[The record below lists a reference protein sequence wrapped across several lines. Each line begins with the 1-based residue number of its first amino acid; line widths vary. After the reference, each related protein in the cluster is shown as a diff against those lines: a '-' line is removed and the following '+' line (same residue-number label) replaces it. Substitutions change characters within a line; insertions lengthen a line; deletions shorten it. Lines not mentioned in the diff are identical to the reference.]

1 MRVQLETHSTS
12 TARLVWMEAS
22 FLFNKNM
29 TARIRFAKL
38 HLNKTK
44 KTSGTMSLGYM
55 RPEWNC
61 LGISHSTAF
70 RENPN
75 TAYQEKHLIPPV
87 KHGCRMVMNS
97 ASCATIGDY

>member
-38 HLNKTK
+38 HLDKTK
-44 KTSGTMSLGYM
+44 KTLEQC
-55 RPEWNC
+55 P
-61 LGISHSTAF
+61 
-70 RENPN
+70 
-75 TAYQEKHLIPPV
+75 
-87 KHGCRMVMNS
+87 
-97 ASCATIGDY
+97 